1 MERLTKIDNTIYY
14 RIDNNEDIIK
24 VDNIKIA
31 NQNLAN
37 RKLYEYENIE
47 ELCEKIVSQTVYEK
61 YEYTGEIHEEDFKD
75 YTALY
80 NFKERRIELYYEE
93 YPIYFELDSYGEKWS
108 FCCEDLEEDHEEMWS
123 IYREALENEK
133 IN

>member
-1 MERLTKIDNTIYY
+1 MKRLTEKIQQYDKDGNIEVVK
-14 RIDNNEDIIK
+14 RIKDL
-24 VDNIKIA
+24 NIDEA
-31 NQNLAN
+31 CE
-37 RKLYEYENIE
+37 KLYEYENIE

-61 YEYTGEIHEEDFKD
+61 YEYTGEIHEEDFKG

-123 IYREALENEK
+123 IYREELENGK
-133 IN
+133 

>member
-1 MERLTKIDNTIYY
+1 MKRLTKKIHQFDKDGNI
-14 RIDNNEDIIK
+14 EVVKIIK
-24 VDNIKIA
+24 DLNIVEA
-31 NQNLAN
+31 CE
-37 RKLYEYENIE
+37 KLYEYENIE
-47 ELCEKIVSQTVYEK
+47 ELCEKMVSQPIYEK
-61 YEYTGEIHEEDFKD
+61 YGDTDEIHEEDFKG

-123 IYREALENEK
+123 IYREVLENGK
-133 IN
+133 

>member
-1 MERLTKIDNTIYY
+1 MKRLTNKLRYYDKDGKIEEANV
-14 RIDNNEDIIK
+14 IK
-24 VDNIKIA
+24 YLDMDEACK
-31 NQNLAN
+31 
-37 RKLYEYENIE
+37 KLYEYENIE

-61 YEYTGEIHEEDFKD
+61 YGYTGEIHEEDFKG

-108 FCCEDLEEDHEEMWS
+108 FCCEDLEEGHEEMWS
-123 IYREALENEK
+123 IYREVLENGK
-133 IN
+133 